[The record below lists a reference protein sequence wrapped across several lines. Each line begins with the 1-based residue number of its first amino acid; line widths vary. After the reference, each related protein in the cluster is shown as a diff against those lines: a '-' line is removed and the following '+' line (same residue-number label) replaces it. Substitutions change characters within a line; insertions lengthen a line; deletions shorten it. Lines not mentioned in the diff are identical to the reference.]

1 MSELL
6 PEDGLPEGE
15 SGSAGPQE
23 GVVRGDVLLACED
36 IVKVFPGVRALDG
49 VGLRLTAGSVHAL
62 LGENGAGKSTLI
74 KVITGVHTPDGGRL
88 VRRGEEIH
96 LRSPLEAARAGIGVV
111 HQERNLIPGF
121 SVAENITLQNPP
133 SRRGLVDR
141 EAMTAPAERCLAEL
155 GLDIDPHRP
164 VRELSVAQQQLVEIA
179 KALYT
184 ESRVL
189 LLDEPTASL
198 SPQEAERLFDVIR
211 RLTERGTCVV
221 FVSHKLEE
229 VFAVCDT
236 VTVLR
241 DGRSVLESAP
251 LAAHTQDDVVTL
263 MVGRTH
269 AVTDMAPR
277 TVDTSAAPALS
288 LTGVSTAAGHEDIS
302 LSVRPGEIVGLYG
315 LVGAGRSELIKAVL
329 GLDRVTGGEIQV
341 YGRTAKIGSPR
352 EALHEYG
359 IGYLTENR
367 KEEGVFL
374 EQPIVRNITVTV
386 WKRLARALGYVSSRE
401 EQGVS
406 EDLVDRLSIRVSGL
420 QQNAGE
426 LSGGNQQKVSLAKWL
441 AADTKLLV
449 VDEPTVGVDVRT
461 KHAFHELIWE
471 LARGGLPILLI
482 SSDLAEMITLADRV
496 VVMADHR
503 IRGEVDNDHD
513 YDRMSGQIIRIIHD
527 RAVSVVSPVPTKS
540 ATL

>member
-1 MSELL
+1 MT
-6 PEDGLPEGE
+6 
-15 SGSAGPQE
+15 
-23 GVVRGDVLLACED
+23 DVLLECED
-36 IVKVFPGVRALDG
+36 IVKIFPGVRALDG
-49 VGLRLTAGSVHAL
+49 VALRLTAGSVHAL

-74 KVITGVHTPDGGRL
+74 KVLTGVHRPDGGRL
-88 VRRGEEIH
+88 TWCGEDIH
-96 LRSPLEAARAGIGVV
+96 LRSPLEATRTGIGVV

-133 SRRGLVDR
+133 SRRGLTDR
-141 EAMTAPAERCLAEL
+141 EAMTAPARRCLAEL

-211 RLTERGTCVV
+211 RLTSRGTCVV

-241 DGRSVLESAP
+241 DGRSVLDSAP
-251 LAAHTQDDVVTL
+251 LAGHTQDDVVTL
-263 MVGRTH
+263 MVGRAH
-269 AVTDMAPR
+269 AAIDMSPR
-277 TVDTSAAPALS
+277 TVDVGTTPALS
-288 LTGVSTAAGHEDIS
+288 LDGVSTAAGHQDIS
-302 LSVRPGEIVGLYG
+302 LDVRPGEIVGLYG
-315 LVGAGRSELIKAVL
+315 LVGAGRSELVKAVL
-329 GLDRVTGGEIQV
+329 GLERVTGGEIRV
-341 YGRTAKIGSPR
+341 HGKAARIGSPR
-352 EALHEYG
+352 QALHQYG

-386 WKRLARALGYVSSRE
+386 WKKLARALGYVASRRE
-401 EQGVS
+401 KEVA
-406 EDLVDRLSIRVSGL
+406 EDLVSRLGIRISGL
-420 QQNAGE
+420 AQNAGE

-441 AADTKLLV
+441 AADTRLLV

-471 LARGGLPILLI
+471 LARDGLPILLI

-496 VVMADHR
+496 IVMADHR
-503 IRGEVDNDHD
+503 IRGETENDRD
-513 YDRMSGQIIRIIHD
+513 YERMSGRIIRMIHD
-527 RAVSVVSPVPTKS
+527 RADPALS
-540 ATL
+540 AKENTA

>member
-1 MSELL
+1 MN
-6 PEDGLPEGE
+6 
-15 SGSAGPQE
+15 
-23 GVVRGDVLLACED
+23 DVLLDCQD

-74 KVITGVHTPDGGRL
+74 KVLTGVHAPDGGRL
-88 VRRGEEIH
+88 NWLGEEVH
-96 LRSPLEAARAGIGVV
+96 LRSPLEAARTGIGVV

-121 SVAENITLQNPP
+121 SVAENITLQSPP

-141 EAMTAPAERCLAEL
+141 DAMTAPALRCLAEL

-184 ESRVL
+184 ESKVL

-198 SPQEAERLFDVIR
+198 SPQEADRLFEVVR
-211 RLTERGTCVV
+211 RLTARGTCVV

-236 VTVLR
+236 ITVLR
-241 DGRSVLESAP
+241 DGRSVLESSP
-251 LAAHTQDDVVTL
+251 LADHTHDDVVGL
-263 MVGRTH
+263 MVGRAHSATE
-269 AVTDMAPR
+269 MEPR
-277 TVDTSAAPALS
+277 TFDASAPPVLS
-288 LTGVSTAAGHEDIS
+288 LDRLSTADGHQDIS
-302 LSVRPGEIVGLYG
+302 LEVRPGEIVGLYG
-315 LVGAGRSELIKAVL
+315 LVGAGRSELVKAVL
-329 GLDRVTGGEIQV
+329 GLDRCTGGEIRV
-341 YGRTAKIGSPR
+341 HGEAVRISSPR
-352 EALHEYG
+352 QALHQFG

-374 EQPIVRNITVTV
+374 EQPIHRNITVTV
-386 WKRLARALGYVSSRE
+386 WRKLAGALGFVSARE
-401 EQGVS
+401 ERNIAQ
-406 EDLVDRLSIRVSGL
+406 DLVDRLGIRISGL
-420 QQNAGE
+420 GQNAGE

-441 AADTKLLV
+441 AADTRLLI

-461 KHAFHELIWE
+461 KHSFHELLWE
-471 LARGGLPILLI
+471 LARNGLPILLI

-503 IRGEVDNDHD
+503 VRGEVANDRD
-513 YDRMSGQIIRIIHD
+513 YERMSGRIIRIIHD
-527 RAVSVVSPVPTKS
+527 RAVSAV
-540 ATL
+540 ATEAVAR